1 MWNNFVY
8 SDKTNIILVITGLAI
23 AVVVQKIKQLKQ
35 EKDFRNYKKILLN
48 AYQEKCR
55 VITRDIS
62 REIISFVVAVLK
74 KKGLKDNVLSEKI
87 SKADVSSLFANDL
100 GSTKEYFLVIEFIR
114 EIVNDKNNL
123 VLREIDRVHSIV
135 RQGKIDNLSSYI
147 DKPAE
152 MVFQAEV
159 LVEMLE
165 GILKK
170 IRQQNRLFIENHL

>member
-1 MWNNFVY
+1 MIENFFY
-8 SDKTNIILVITGLAI
+8 SEKMIWALIFFGLVS
-23 AVVVQKIKQLKQ
+23 AVVVQKLKQLKQ

-62 REIISFVVAVLK
+62 REIISFVIAVLK
-74 KKGLKDNVLSEKI
+74 KKGLRDNVLLEKI
-87 SKADVSSLFANDL
+87 SKTGVNSLFANDP
-100 GSTKEYFLVIEFIR
+100 GSTREYFLVIEFIR

-123 VLREIDRVHSIV
+123 IFKEIDRVHSIV
-135 RQGKIDNLSSYI
+135 RQGKIDNLSLYI

-152 MVFQAEV
+152 IVFQAEV
-159 LVEMLE
+159 LLEMLE
-165 GILKK
+165 GILIK